1 MEKLN
6 TIKQD
11 WLGNVRADVL
21 AGIVVALALIPEA
34 IAFSLIAGVN
44 PMVGLYASFII
55 AMVISIAGGRPA
67 MISAATGAMALVIV
81 SLVADHGIEYL
92 LAAGILTGII
102 QIVLG
107 YLGIARLMKFIPRA
121 VMVGFV
127 NALAILIFQSQLSS
141 FEGESWIIWA
151 IVAASLAIIFLFPR
165 VTKAIP
171 APLVAIVVMTILAIT
186 FGLDTKNIGDMGTI
200 SATLPD
206 FLFPD
211 VPFTLE
217 TLMIILPYSISLAFV
232 GLIESLLTAQ
242 IVDDMTGT
250 DSNKNRESRGQGIAN
265 IIAGF
270 FGGMPGCA
278 MIGQSVINVS
288 SGARGRLSTFIAGL
302 SLFIMIMTMSDILML
317 IPVGALVGV
326 MFFVSYAT
334 FDWGSLKAMRTAQ
347 KSDTVVML
355 VTVVVTVVTHDLSL
369 GVFAGILTAAIL
381 FAAKIS
387 KVELDRRIDANQ
399 ARYIVNGQLFFA
411 STSEFV
417 NQFDVTED
425 VDAGVQHV
433 TIDFANTHLWD
444 DSAIGAIDK
453 IVFKYREVGIEPVLL
468 NLNKDSEKLLN
479 TLALHLKQQD
489 ASIGH

>member
-1 MEKLN
+1 MERLN
-6 TIKQD
+6 TLNHE
-11 WLGNVRADVL
+11 WFGNVRADIL

-55 AMVISIAGGRPA
+55 AMIISVAGGRPA
-67 MISAATGAMALVIV
+67 MISAATGAMALV
-81 SLVADHGIEYL
+81 
-92 LAAGILTGII
+92 
-102 QIVLG
+102 
-107 YLGIARLMKFIPRA
+107 
-121 VMVGFV
+121 
-127 NALAILIFQSQLSS
+127 
-141 FEGESWIIWA
+141 
-151 IVAASLAIIFLFPR
+151 
-165 VTKAIP
+165 
-171 APLVAIVVMTILAIT
+171 VVMTVLAIT
-186 FGLDTKNIGDMGTI
+186 LGLDTKNIGDMGTI

-250 DSNKNRESRGQGIAN
+250 DSNKNRESRGQGISN
-265 IIAGF
+265 IVAGF

-288 SGARGRLSTFIAGL
+288 SGARGRLSTFTAGL
-302 SLFIMIMTMSDILML
+302 ALFIMIMTISDVLML

-355 VTVVVTVVTHDLSL
+355 VTVLVTVFTHDLSL
-369 GVFAGILTAAIL
+369 GVLAGILTAAIL

-387 KVELDRRIDANQ
+387 KINLERKIDADK
-399 ARYIVNGQLFFA
+399 AYYMVNGQLFFA

-417 NQFDVTED
+417 NQFDVAED
-425 VDAGVQHV
+425 ANAGIKHV

-444 DSAIGAIDK
+444 DSAIAAIDK
-453 IVFKYREVGIEPVLL
+453 VVFKYREVGIEPELL

-489 ASIGH
+489 ANAGH

>member
-6 TIKQD
+6 TLKHE
-11 WLGNVRADVL
+11 WFGNIRADIL

-55 AMVISIAGGRPA
+55 AMVISFAGGRPA
-67 MISAATGAMALVIV
+67 MISAATGAMALVVV
-81 SLVADHGIEYL
+81 SLVADHGLQYL

-127 NALAILIFQSQLSS
+127 NALAILIFQAQLSN

-186 FGLDTKNIGDMGTI
+186 LGLDTKNIGDMGTI

-250 DSNKNRESRGQGIAN
+250 DSNKNRESRGQGISN

-288 SGARGRLSTFIAGL
+288 SGARGRLSTFTAGL
-302 SLFIMIMTMSDILML
+302 ALFIMIMTISDVLML

-355 VTVVVTVVTHDLSL
+355 VTVIVTVFTHDLSL
-369 GVFAGILTAAIL
+369 GVLGGILTAAIL

-387 KVELDRRIDANQ
+387 KIDLDRQVTSHRAD
-399 ARYIVNGQLFFA
+399 YTVNGQLFFA

-453 IVFKYREVGIEPVLL
+453 VVFKYREVGIEPELL

-489 ASIGH
+489 ANAGH

>member
-6 TIKQD
+6 TVRQD

-21 AGIVVALALIPEA
+21 AGFVVALALIPEA
-34 IAFSLIAGVN
+34 IAFSLIAGVD

-81 SLVADHGIEYL
+81 SLVADYGLQYL
-92 LAAGILTGII
+92 LAAGILAGII
-102 QIVLG
+102 QIALG
-107 YLGIARLMKFIPRA
+107 YFGIARLMKFIPRA

-127 NALAILIFQSQLSS
+127 NALAILIFQAQLTN

-151 IVAASLAIIFLFPR
+151 LVAGSLAIIFLFPR
-165 VTKAIP
+165 INKVIP
-171 APLVAIVVMTILAIT
+171 APLVAIVIMTILAVT
-186 FGLDTKNIGDMGTI
+186 LGLETKNISDMGTI
-200 SATLPD
+200 SATLPE
-206 FLFPD
+206 FLFPN
-211 VPFTLE
+211 VPLTFE

-242 IVDDMTGT
+242 IVDDMTG
-250 DSNKNRESRGQGIAN
+250 N
-265 IIAGF
+265 IVAGF

-288 SGARGRLSTFIAGL
+288 SGARGRLSTFVAGL
-302 SLFIMIMTMSDILML
+302 ALFIMIMTMSDILML

-334 FDWGSLKAMRTAQ
+334 FDWGSLKGLRTAQ

-355 VTVVVTVVTHDLSL
+355 VTVLVTVITHDLSL

-387 KVELDRRIDANQ
+387 KVELDRKIDQDRAH
-399 ARYIVNGQLFFA
+399 YVVNGQLFFA

-417 NQFDVTED
+417 NRFDLEED
-425 VDAGVQHV
+425 AEAGIKHV
-433 TIDFANTHLWD
+433 TIDFANTH
-444 DSAIGAIDK
+444 K
-453 IVFKYREVGIEPVLL
+453 VVFKYRALGIEPELL

-489 ASIGH
+489 ANAGH